1 MVASASGSNRSHLS
15 VAPMHKLA
23 ELNNPAAALLFAD
36 YCQSSGLQVKAE
48 LATAGPA
55 ILYCDE
61 GDYQQATALLREFI
75 QQPDHPRYQ
84 AAAWQRSQPVAQT
97 GRPVKVAIPWAKVIN
112 SPVTSLILLLC
123 LLVYGWQQLDFK
135 TATSSLQL
143 TEPAQLWRWF
153 TPALLH
159 FSVTHLVFNLLWWL
173 LLASALERRFGSI
186 SLLHFTVVTAVISN
200 AAQYFLVG
208 TNFGGLSGVVYALF
222 GFCWLNQKRD
232 PQPRPLIS
240 DPLAIFMVV
249 WLLLGFADVLWVSMA
264 NWAHLAGLLA
274 GLLMAL
280 LMKPPRAAV
289 DH

>member
-1 MVASASGSNRSHLS
+1 M
-15 VAPMHKLA
+15 
-23 ELNNPAAALLFAD
+23 
-36 YCQSSGLQVKAE
+36 
-48 LATAGPA
+48 
-55 ILYCDE
+55 
-61 GDYQQATALLREFI
+61 
-75 QQPDHPRYQ
+75 
-84 AAAWQRSQPVAQT
+84 
-97 GRPVKVAIPWAKVIN
+97 
-112 SPVTSLILLLC
+112 
-123 LLVYGWQQLDFK
+123 
-135 TATSSLQL
+135 QL

-186 SLLHFTVVTAVISN
+186 SLLNFTVVTAVISN

-280 LMKPPRAAV
+280 LIKPSRAAV